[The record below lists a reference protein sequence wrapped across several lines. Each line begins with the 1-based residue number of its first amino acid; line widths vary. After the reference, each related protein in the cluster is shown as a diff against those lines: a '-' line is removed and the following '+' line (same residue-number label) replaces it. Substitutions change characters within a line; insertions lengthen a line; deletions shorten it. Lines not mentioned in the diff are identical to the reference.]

1 MRRVA
6 VFVNKDQLVTA
17 PVEGAH
23 AGMIFRPDAKVLEFG
38 IHSRASRQDFGHV
51 APIHAYEMN
60 CSVNTIAGEQAR
72 LASSGKSFNELEA
85 EAGERD
91 AR

>member
-1 MRRVA
+1 MGRNTSVIAAERTGRRC
-6 VFVNKDQLVTA
+6 F
-17 PVEGAH
+17 G
-23 AGMIFRPDAKVLEFG
+23 LE
-38 IHSRASRQDFGHV
+38 IDPQYVDTSVRRWQ
-51 APIHAYEMN
+51 AY
-60 CSVNTIAGEQAR
+60 TGEQAR